1 MEKSNCKIKILFLTN
16 IPSPYRVAFFSKL
29 GELVDL
35 TVVYELY
42 TASNRNPDWR
52 ADGIQITY
60 KEIFL
65 KSIKLISDGGISLK
79 VLNYL
84 NNDYDFVIV
93 GTHGTPTAK
102 LAMFY
107 MRLKNIPYILNL
119 DGMLSCELDEKNWLN
134 KKLRKILFSGAR
146 AYFTS
151 GHDTDEYIK
160 KLGIKGEFYNYHFT
174 SISEKDV
181 IEKLDYSLKYGLK
194 DKFGLKENL
203 LLICVA
209 RFVPGKGIDTLLK
222 IFNEM
227 DRSDLGLII
236 IGGDKA
242 VYNSILKNFKASVLK
257 RIYFPG
263 FMGKE
268 TLKEYYRASDI
279 FVLPTHHDAWGLV
292 VNEAMGMGLPV
303 VTTNKCGAGLEIIK
317 DGENGYMVNDTDEK
331 ALQNRVEKLLDNKL
345 LRDKMA
351 VQNIK
356 TAKQYTIEK
365 MVKDHIRYFMTLSN
379 RIIEIN

>member
-1 MEKSNCKIKILFLTN
+1 MTN

-29 GELVDL
+29 GDVVDL

-42 TASNRNPDWR
+42 TASNRNPSWR
-52 ADGIQITY
+52 ADGINVTY
-60 KEIFL
+60 REIFL
-65 KSIKLISDGGISLK
+65 KSTRLVSDGGISLE

-84 NNDYDFVIV
+84 NNDYDFIIV

-107 MRLKNIPYILNL
+107 MRVKNIPYILNV

-174 SISEKDV
+174 SISERDV
-181 IEKLDYSLKYGLK
+181 IEKSDCRLKYELK
-194 DKFGLKENL
+194 DKLKLKESL

-209 RFVPGKGIDTLLK
+209 RFVPIKGIDTLLK

-236 IGGDKA
+236 IGGEKA
-242 VYNSILKNFKASVLK
+242 VYDSILENFKASVLK

-279 FVLPTHHDAWGLV
+279 FVLPTHHDEWGLV

-303 VTTNKCGAGLEIIK
+303 ITTNKCGAGVEIIK
-317 DGENGYMVNDTDEK
+317 DGENGYVVSDNNENE
-331 ALQNRVEKLLDNKL
+331 LRNRIELLIDNKP
-345 LRDKMA
+345 LREAMSVKNLKLA
-351 VQNIK
+351 R
-356 TAKQYTIEK
+356 QYTIEM
-365 MVKDHIRYFMTLSN
+365 MVKDHIDNLLLLKKG
-379 RIIEIN
+379 